1 MGIAPMKLKRHAP
14 VAVDPYRPAY
24 RIGGFQSMQPET
36 GNIHIGRRG
45 GRVQRK
51 QQDAQPIRVVR
62 LYARQTAGLEESP

>member
-1 MGIAPMKLKRHAP
+1 
-14 VAVDPYRPAY
+14 
-24 RIGGFQSMQPET
+24 MQPET

-62 LYARQTAGLEESP
+62 LYARQIAGLEESP